1 MSRCDTASYY
11 MLIHT
16 LIHISYTSFV
26 DSASEGARSYYPA
39 AFPIAAFKADVVEM
53 LDCARCFRADP
64 YFSTVECA
72 DKWSWGEN
80 EACLL
85 SSLIPHPQF
94 RIKCGELRIQS
105 NNIRSRGSIS

>member
-1 MSRCDTASYY
+1 MSRCDTASYH

-64 YFSTVECA
+64 YFSTVECV
-72 DKWSWGEN
+72 DKWSWDEN
-80 EACLL
+80 KACLL

>member
-1 MSRCDTASYY
+1 

-53 LDCARCFRADP
+53 LDCTMCLRADP
-64 YFSTVECA
+64 YFSAVGGGGKC
-72 DKWSWGEN
+72 SRGEN
-80 EACLL
+80 ESCLL
-85 SSLIPHPQF
+85 WLRMPHPQF
-94 RIKCGELRIQS
+94 LIK
-105 NNIRSRGSIS
+105 